1 MSNESLQ
8 LGRNMQRSFSESH
21 PLKDVGTISIL
32 WKTGE
37 TSDRTPMGHCYLKGC
52 SQVDIIKSSQL

>member
-21 PLKDVGTISIL
+21 PLKDVGTINII
-32 WKTGE
+32 WKTYE
-37 TSDRTPMGHCYLKGC
+37 TSDKTPTGHCYVERLR
-52 SQVDIIKSSQL
+52 SS